1 MLSNS
6 CLIVYFLIMTIVVRY
21 FFFVDIFVF
30 VVKWLLLNVFN
41 KGLIFIPEKIVQAKV
56 ENLLMLFVDSFIV
69 FFCFI
74 FAFIGILS
82 FFVRLLAVYFRC
94 LLIIGKVLAI
104 YCSWSHPF
112 LLCTFARAKIV
123 QPPPF
128 YYFQSRSLLLLRQ
141 FSSSI

>member
-1 MLSNS
+1 M
-6 CLIVYFLIMTIVVRY
+6 IVYFLIMTIVVRY

-82 FFVRLLAVYFRC
+82 FLSVC
-94 LLIIGKVLAI
+94 
-104 YCSWSHPF
+104 
-112 LLCTFARAKIV
+112 
-123 QPPPF
+123 
-128 YYFQSRSLLLLRQ
+128 
-141 FSSSI
+141 